1 MKIKEFD
8 PGNSVYEN
16 IQSQDEAETLVTTY
30 PNSSKAWLLYMVYCL
45 KHAEVNKARAVAK
58 RALQTINFRE
68 DKEKLNIWKALLNLE
83 LHYGTDESVDNAFKE
98 ALVYNDQGVIYNHM
112 VDAYI
117 SLEKTEDLVKLSN
130 VILKKLKSDKE
141 VWIKFMTYYMKIGKQ
156 NEARNFLSRS
166 LQSVPNKEHSD
177 ILGKFAHLEYKHGN
191 LERSLSMFED
201 ILIKYPKR
209 KDLRMIYVQV
219 LKQQG

>member
-45 KHAEVNKARAVAK
+45 KHAEVNKARAVTK

-83 LHYGTDESVDNAFKE
+83 LHYGTDESVDNVLKE

-112 VDAYI
+112 LDAYI
-117 SLEKTEDLVKLSN
+117 SFEKTEDLKKLSN
-130 VILKKLKSDKE
+130 VILKKLKNDKE

-156 NEARNFLSRS
+156 KEARNFLSRS
-166 LQSVPNKEHSD
+166 LQSVPNR
-177 ILGKFAHLEYKHGN
+177 
-191 LERSLSMFED
+191 ERMYNISSFPFFLFKN
-201 ILIKYPKR
+201 I
-209 KDLRMIYVQV
+209 Q
-219 LKQQG
+219 